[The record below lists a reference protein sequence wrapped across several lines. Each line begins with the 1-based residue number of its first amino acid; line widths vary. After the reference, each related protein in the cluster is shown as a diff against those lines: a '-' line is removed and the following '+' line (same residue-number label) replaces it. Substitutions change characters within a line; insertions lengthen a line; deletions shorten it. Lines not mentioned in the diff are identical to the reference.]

1 MGGHCIGVDPYYLS
15 HKAEMLGYHPELI
28 LAGRRINNGISNYI
42 AQQTI
47 KKMIAN
53 GTSIMDAK
61 VIVLGLTFKENC
73 SDLRNSKV
81 ADLVK
86 DLQDFGCKV
95 HIHDPLADPKQ
106 AQKEF
111 GLSLSDWDKLP
122 YNVDAIVAAVS
133 HKEYTKQP
141 VANLLAPMKSGGVF
155 IDVKASYSPEEVT
168 ATGATI
174 WRL

>member
-1 MGGHCIGVDPYYLS
+1 MNELAVILNLLVLILWKCCGTKWNFCIPPWISGWALHGVDPYYLS

-28 LAGRRINNGISNYI
+28 LAGRRINNGISNYTL
-42 AQQTI
+42 QQTI

-86 DLQDFGCKV
+86 DLQDFGAK
-95 HIHDPLADPKQ
+95 IA
-106 AQKEF
+106 
-111 GLSLSDWDKLP
+111 
-122 YNVDAIVAAVS
+122 
-133 HKEYTKQP
+133 
-141 VANLLAPMKSGGVF
+141 
-155 IDVKASYSPEEVT
+155 YS
-168 ATGATI
+168 
-174 WRL
+174 